1 MPKLTDDALDLLF
14 RNARSQNG
22 FLPDPVSDE
31 LLHQIWDVARL
42 GPTSANTNPMRILF
56 VRSPEAKERL
66 LAAVSP
72 GNVDKTRSAPVT
84 AVFAYDVAFYDQL
97 PKLFPHRDMR
107 PAFANNPAG
116 AEASAK
122 SNSTLQVAYFMLAAR
137 GFGLDCGPMGGFD
150 RDKVDAEFF
159 AGTTWRSSILCNLGH
174 GDPSKLFPRNPRLD
188 FEEAC
193 KIL

>member
-97 PKLFPHRDMR
+97 PKLFPMRDMR
-107 PAFANNPAG
+107 PFFADNPAA

-122 SNSTLQVAYFMLAAR
+122 NNSALQAAYFMLAAR